1 MSRPILSH
9 VGDRIREA
17 IRTEVSYSGSTLS
30 GIFHAMATTLRE
42 GPLRRWIVRFL
53 PLQTLKDAQEL
64 VRRFR
69 EVDGIRLYVQER
81 QGPVLAAALV
91 IVFIS
96 IACAVGVVVFLAD
109 RHSLLALLGILLL
122 PVALAGSFFVMAFV
136 FLSWIEGRALARE
149 LGHYHRPQHAV
160 PAASFSGKV
169 GLYMGPVP
177 PVPWLL
183 AVMFLFV
190 PLALLAVAWLSAALT
205 VILLG
210 ILMPVVYAKFDA

>member
-1 MSRPILSH
+1 
-9 VGDRIREA
+9 
-17 IRTEVSYSGSTLS
+17 
-30 GIFHAMATTLRE
+30 MATTLRE
-42 GPLRRWIVRFL
+42 GSLRHWIVRFL

-69 EVDGIRLYVQER
+69 EVEGVRLYVQER
-81 QGPVLAAALV
+81 QGPVIAAALV

-122 PVALAGSFFVMAFV
+122 PVALGGSFSVMAFV

-149 LGHYHRPQHAV
+149 LGHSHRPKHAV
-160 PAASFSGKV
+160 PAASLSRKI

-183 AVMFLFV
+183 ALIFLFV
-190 PLALLAVAWLSAALT
+190 PLALLAAAWLSVALT

-210 ILMPVVYAKFDA
+210 ILMPVAYAKFDA